1 MNKKKIL
8 IVTEYFYPEEFKIN
22 EIAVSWKEKGY
33 EVDVLTSVPTYPLGK
48 VFDGYENKFYQKEI
62 YEGINIYR
70 VKATTGYKESLIKK
84 LLKYFT
90 FMFFGS
96 IVSLFIGK
104 KYDYVFGFN
113 MAALTGMVPAI
124 MMKKFYKKP
133 VTFWAQDIW
142 PDSVYAY
149 GFKKTKFLSFFLD
162 KFVRFMYH
170 NINSIAVSGK
180 GFEEKLKPYV
190 KDDLAF
196 NYLPNWADDL
206 DMSMEAYEFTKEKKV
221 HFSFAGNIGKVQNLE
236 NIIKAFSGLDK
247 EYQEKSQLNIIGD
260 GSNLMNLQGMT
271 SQKNIVFHGKKPR
284 EEMAAYFKGSDFLI
298 VSLVDEP
305 IFSVTV
311 PAKTQTYIA
320 AKKPILAVINGDGAQ
335 LIQENNLGYTA
346 APDDIE
352 SIKNVFIKAIDA
364 DRETIDKFTRNSE
377 KLTQNLFNKRKI
389 IDSLESLT
397 VNG

>member
-1 MNKKKIL
+1 M
-8 IVTEYFYPEEFKIN
+8 
-22 EIAVSWKEKGY
+22 
-33 EVDVLTSVPTYPLGK
+33 
-48 VFDGYENKFYQKEI
+48 
-62 YEGINIYR
+62 
-70 VKATTGYKESLIKK
+70 
-84 LLKYFT
+84 
-90 FMFFGS
+90 
-96 IVSLFIGK
+96 
-104 KYDYVFGFN
+104 
-113 MAALTGMVPAI
+113 
-124 MMKKFYKKP
+124 
-133 VTFWAQDIW
+133 
-142 PDSVYAY
+142 
-149 GFKKTKFLSFFLD
+149 
-162 KFVRFMYH
+162 
-170 NINSIAVSGK
+170 
-180 GFEEKLKPYV
+180 
-190 KDDLAF
+190 
-196 NYLPNWADDL
+196 
-206 DMSMEAYEFTKEKKV
+206 
-221 HFSFAGNIGKVQNLE
+221 QNLE